1 MRATKAI
8 IHLENLEANIMEVKK
23 LIAKHVK
30 ICIPVK
36 ADAYGHG
43 AVQVAIAA
51 IKAGANALAVAS
63 VPEGIELRDAG
74 IVAPIISLSLP
85 TLEEIDEILY
95 HDIHPLVMDSEF
107 IAAFDEHARRLNK
120 IGKVHLK
127 IDTGMSR
134 IGCSPSEA
142 TKLAVQISRAK
153 NLKLKGIATH
163 FSVSDSKA
171 TEDIAFTKKQIASFT
186 SAVENIRKNG
196 INPGLVHAANSGA
209 IIQYPETH
217 FDMVRPGIIVYGYAP
232 SDDLEGA
239 IPLKPV
245 MSLKTQVVLIK
256 KILKGTPVSY
266 GCRWR
271 ADKDTYIA
279 TLPIGYAD
287 GLNRLLS
294 KGLRVRIGKEF
305 FPLIG
310 TICMDQ
316 CMIDLGPNPWVQR
329 WDEVEI
335 FGPNDAEHKNNNA
348 NDLAKIAG
356 TISYEIISNINKRV
370 PRVYV

>member
-1 MRATKAI
+1 MRATKAVI
-8 IHLENLEANIMEVKK
+8 NLKNLEHNIFEVKK
-23 LIAKHVK
+23 LLDKNVK

-43 AVQVAIAA
+43 AIQVAIAA

-63 VPEGIELRDAG
+63 VSEGVELRDAG

-85 TLEEIDEILY
+85 TLEEIDEILN
-95 HDIHPLVMDSEF
+95 HDIHPLIMDSEF
-107 IAAFDEHARRLNK
+107 ISAFDEHARKLNR

-134 IGCSPSEA
+134 IGCVPSEA
-142 TKLAVQISRAK
+142 TKLATQISRTK
-153 NLKLKGIATH
+153 NLKLMGIATH
-163 FSVSDSKA
+163 FSVADSKA
-171 TEDIAFTKKQIASFT
+171 SEDIAFTNKQLSVFT
-186 SAVENIRKNG
+186 NAVSNIRKNG

-209 IIQYPETH
+209 IIQYPKSH
-217 FDMVRPGIIVYGYAP
+217 FDMVRPGIIIYGYAP
-232 SDDLEGA
+232 SSDLENSL
-239 IPLKPV
+239 PLKPV
-245 MSLKTQVVLIK
+245 MSLQTQVVLIK
-256 KILKGTPVSY
+256 KILKNTAVSY
-266 GCRWR
+266 GCKWH
-271 ADKDTYIA
+271 AEHDTYIG

-287 GLNRLLS
+287 GLTRSLS
-294 KGLRVRIGKEF
+294 GKLRVRISKEF
-305 FPLIG
+305 FPVVG

-329 WDEVEI
+329 WDSVEI
-335 FGPNDAEHKNNNA
+335 FGPDTCEYKNNNA

-370 PRVYV
+370 PRVYI

>member
-8 IHLENLEANIMEVKK
+8 INLENLKYNISQVKK
-23 LIAKHVK
+23 LVGENTK

-51 IKAGANALAVAS
+51 MKAGACALAVAS
-63 VPEGIELRDAG
+63 VSEGVELRDAG

-85 TLEEIDEILY
+85 TPVEIDEILNY
-95 HDIHPLVMDSEF
+95 DIQPLVMDSEF
-107 IAAFDEHARRLNK
+107 INALNEEAK
-120 IGKVHLK
+120 KLNILGKVHLK

-134 IGCSPSEA
+134 IGCDPQEA
-142 TKLAVQISRAK
+142 VKLAVQISRTK
-153 NLKLKGIATH
+153 NLELCGVATH
-163 FSVSDSKA
+163 FSVSDSKNSK
-171 TEDIAFTKKQIASFT
+171 DIEFTKKQITTFKKAI
-186 SAVENIRKNG
+186 AKIRERE

-209 IIQYPETH
+209 IIQYPETY
-217 FDMVRPGIIVYGYAP
+217 FDMVRPGILIYGYSP
-232 SDDLEGA
+232 SDDLENA
-239 IPLKPV
+239 ISLKPV
-245 MSLKTQVVLIK
+245 MSLRTKVVLIK
-256 KILKGTPVSY
+256 KIRKGTTVSY
-266 GCRWR
+266 GCHWK
-271 ADKDTYIA
+271 ANEDTYIG

-287 GLNRLLS
+287 GLSRSLS
-294 KGLRVRIGKEF
+294 NGLKVRIGNEL
-305 FPLIG
+305 FPIVG

-316 CMIDLGPNPWVQR
+316 CMINLGSTPWVQR

-335 FGPNDAEHKNNNA
+335 FGNGSLAQNNCA

-370 PRVYV
+370 PRVYI

>member
-1 MRATKAI
+1 MRATKAV
-8 IHLENLEANIMEVKK
+8 IHLDNLADNIREIKK
-23 LIAKHVK
+23 LLNKKVK

-43 AVQVAIAA
+43 AVQVSITA
-51 IKAGANALAVAS
+51 IKAGAHALAVAS
-63 VPEGIELRDAG
+63 VQEGVELRDAG

-85 TLEEIDEILY
+85 TPEELDEILT

-107 IAAFDEHARRLNK
+107 IAACDEHARKLNTV
-120 IGKVHLK
+120 GKVHLK

-134 IGCSPSEA
+134 IGCEPSEA
-142 TKLAVQISRAK
+142 NKLAVQISRSK
-153 NLKLKGIATH
+153 NLRLCGVATH
-163 FSVSDSKA
+163 FSVSDSKRP
-171 TEDIAFTKKQIASFT
+171 EDIAFTKTQLARFSE
-186 SAVENIRKNG
+186 AVNNIRQSG
-196 INPGLVHAANSGA
+196 ITPGFVHAANSGA
-209 IIQYPETH
+209 IIQYPSAH

-232 SDDLEGA
+232 SPDLEGA

-245 MSLKTQVVLIK
+245 MSLQTQVVLIK
-256 KILKGTPVSY
+256 KIQKGMPVSY

-271 ADKDTYIA
+271 APQDTYIA

-287 GLNRLLS
+287 GLNRSLS
-294 KGLRVRIGKEF
+294 PGLKVRIGKAF
-305 FPLIG
+305 FPVVG

-316 CMIDLGPNPWVQR
+316 CMIDLGPHPWVQR

-335 FGPNDAEHKNNNA
+335 FGPSTPERQNNSA
-348 NDLAKIAG
+348 DDLANIAG

-370 PRVYV
+370 PRVYL